1 MVRGGRGQASD
12 VQVGFAELVPACIAA
27 AAAAVVARAG
37 WSHGVW
43 RRSNRWLFAIR
54 GPWWVS
60 GIGKNHP
67 QIEIERVVSFL
78 S

>member
-43 RRSNRWLFAIR
+43 RRSNRWLEYNKN
-54 GPWWVS
+54 WV
-60 GIGKNHP
+60 
-67 QIEIERVVSFL
+67 EINFRTGVATR
-78 S
+78 